1 MTSPPH
7 GPSVVKADPM
17 PSQPSPR
24 MGKLQSNGQIEILSS
39 GEEDEDIEIDILES
53 PRQGALQTSAGE
65 SLHVTPACY
74 TPTRLPYQ
82 IRHAW

>member
-7 GPSVVKADPM
+7 GPSMVKAEPM

-24 MGKLQSNGQIEILSS
+24 MGKLQSNGQIEVLSS

-53 PRQGALQTSAGE
+53 PRQGTLQTSAGR
-65 SLHVTPACY
+65 SLHVTPACCAAI
-74 TPTRLPYQ
+74 RLQ
-82 IRHAW
+82 CRIRHAW

>member
-65 SLHVTPACY
+65 SCMSPLRAA
-74 TPTRLPYQ
+74 Q
-82 IRHAW
+82 Q